1 MEMLES
7 CMEKGGVWKG
17 GETAPT
23 KDKLA
28 MRITKSD
35 ALQTSVQQHSRLYIF
50 KPMKTIKLD

>member
-1 MEMLES
+1 
-7 CMEKGGVWKG
+7 MEKGGVWKG